1 MDTESKQY
9 KTPSYTRKAINAYHK
24 RCVEKAKHDEEFNQS
39 LKEKQK
45 KNSATYYQRNK
56 ETIKR
61 KEKERYAKKREQLIA
76 KRAEERAE
84 AEKLKQEAEKENEIN
99 LNLSIKINKDQPN
112 RIISMRLI
120 P

>member
-24 RCVEKAKHDEEFNQS
+24 RCTEKANEDEDYKNS
-39 LKEKQK
+39 LKERQKKHSTTYYEKHKERIKQK
-45 KNSATYYQRNK
+45 ER
-56 ETIKR
+56 ET
-61 KEKERYAKKREQLIA
+61 YAKKTEKLLAQ
-76 KRAEERAE
+76 RAAEKEE